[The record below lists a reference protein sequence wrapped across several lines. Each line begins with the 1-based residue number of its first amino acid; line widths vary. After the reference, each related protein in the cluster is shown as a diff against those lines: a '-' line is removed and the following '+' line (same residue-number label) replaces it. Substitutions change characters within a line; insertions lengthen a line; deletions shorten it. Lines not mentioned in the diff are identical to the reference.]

1 MDIFYLQ
8 QLHLDLRYGSGF
20 EKRNETVLP
29 EKKIRNEAK
38 RKKNQPGKPSSDTH
52 DEIRKITLKTTTTK
66 TKTFN
71 RKSLVYVFGRK
82 R

>member
-1 MDIFYLQ
+1 VPNASQSIARHDADDIWAVELAIE
-8 QLHLDLRYGSGF
+8 F
-20 EKRNETVLP
+20 EIIP
-29 EKKIRNEAK
+29 A
-38 RKKNQPGKPSSDTH
+38 PGKPSSDTH
-52 DEIRKITLKTTTTK
+52 DQIRKITLKTTTAK